1 MHCFGPWPED
11 WQILQ
16 SKLEPSKS
24 YGQVG
29 LGLVA
34 LLALLSVVLC
44 CCVAWWPITFRRTV
58 GQSHSWLPCR
68 HNAQFSERMRMSK
81 GTEDAALHLTPMGTF
96 WATLFFNIK
105 CQINSEMWHRKISQG
120 NYSVLPTLSPDVA
133 SNTCCGCFCWVCV
146 RVAKGFRAGVS
157 GSSNLGHKIMPN
169 YKVKSFDRHTHTAGR
184 PTPTPSVGVF
194 IMGPGKWYPIFHCL
208 FQKRKTFV
216 SFLLRPIKAADVCEN
231 CGGVW

>member
-1 MHCFGPWPED
+1 MA
-11 WQILQ
+11 
-16 SKLEPSKS
+16 KL
-24 YGQVG
+24 VW
-29 LGLVA
+29 VC
-34 LLALLSVVLC
+34 LLCLPCPLSVVL

-58 GQSHSWLPCR
+58 GQSHSRLPCQ
-68 HNAQFSERMRMSK
+68 HNAQFSGRMRISK

-133 SNTCCGCFCWVCV
+133 SNTCCGCFCCVCV
-146 RVAKGFRAGVS
+146 RGPKDSRQEFGGLRIWDTKLCLITKS
-157 GSSNLGHKIMPN
+157 
-169 YKVKSFDRHTHTAGR
+169 KVLTDTHTQAAGR

-194 IMGPGKWYPIFHCL
+194 IMGHGKWYPIFHCL